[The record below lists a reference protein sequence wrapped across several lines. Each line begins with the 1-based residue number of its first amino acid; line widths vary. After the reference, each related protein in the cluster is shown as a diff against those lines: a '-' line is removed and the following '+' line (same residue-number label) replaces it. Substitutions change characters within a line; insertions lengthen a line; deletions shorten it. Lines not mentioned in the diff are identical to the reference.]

1 VEKRNLKNMIN
12 KQAIISSNVASAGW
26 DNEVMEVSFK
36 SGGTYRA
43 SGVSKNA
50 YDLFMAAQSKG
61 KHFNQILKTAYK
73 WEKV

>member
-1 VEKRNLKNMIN
+1 MIH
-12 KQAIISSNVASAGW
+12 KQAVISSNIESAGHEG
-26 DNEVMEVSFK
+26 DIMEVTFK

-43 SGVSKNA
+43 YGVAKSA

-61 KHFNQILKTAYK
+61 KHFNQILKNAYK